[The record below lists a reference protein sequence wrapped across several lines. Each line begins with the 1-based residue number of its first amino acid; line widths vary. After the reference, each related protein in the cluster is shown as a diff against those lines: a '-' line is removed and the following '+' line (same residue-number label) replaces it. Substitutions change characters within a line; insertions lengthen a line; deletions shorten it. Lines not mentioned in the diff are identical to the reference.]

1 MKRFFLLLSIIALL
15 LFGCSSPTDSG
26 DGGNSNDDGDG
37 DGTGG
42 TQLTAAHCELSSTS
56 WSVESQGTS
65 PYQTFGL
72 HFYGVVENTGETKA
86 ENVSLT
92 FNVSGNCFTV
102 NNTSGSNTSINGL
115 STKTIEGVTGWTNS
129 AGIDGYNCAY
139 GISNSDV
146 SYTLTWN

>member
-1 MKRFFLLLSIIALL
+1 M
-15 LFGCSSPTDSG
+15 
-26 DGGNSNDDGDG
+26 
-37 DGTGG
+37 
-42 TQLTAAHCELSSTS
+42 
-56 WSVESQGTS
+56 
-65 PYQTFGL
+65 
-72 HFYGVVENTGETKA
+72 
-86 ENVSLT
+86 SLT